1 MAPRQGAQSGR
12 ASRPSCSQGLG
23 RFASCGP
30 ALYLSRPVGARNR
43 CWGRVL
49 LPEVFD
55 LINAPPIRYGVTLCL
70 SPPNWPPYNGA
81 VEAGIG
87 WRSMRITHFAVG
99 RLLDD
104 YFSSEG
110 EGLCVGSRREA
121 QATPRR
127 VVEHAQRRAGVQ
139 DPTAA

>member
-1 MAPRQGAQSGR
+1 VVALRARPCHRASA
-12 ASRPSCSQGLG
+12 ASRPAAL
-23 RFASCGP
+23 RFI
-30 ALYLSRPVGARNR
+30 YLSPSGRGTGAG
-43 CWGRVL
+43 GRVL

-55 LINAPPIRYGVTLCL
+55 LMNAPPIRYGVTLCL
-70 SPPNWPPYNGA
+70 APPNWPAYNGA

-87 WRSMRITHFAVG
+87 WLAMRVTHFAGG

-121 QATPRR
+121 QANPRR